1 MTQNDTDKN
10 LTSRQLKALE
20 AIMSEPTIQ
29 AAAMRTGVERKTL
42 YRWLDEPAFADAL
55 REARSQAF
63 ERTMS
68 ALAAAAEKAVEV
80 LREFLDKEESSAKPG
95 ASVRIRA
102 VRVALDSML
111 RTRDLIEVEERLKKL
126 EEVLLQ
132 QGRL

>member
-1 MTQNDTDKN
+1 MVRNGTDKN
-10 LTSRQLKALE
+10 LTPKQVRAIE
-20 AIMSEPTIQ
+20 AMMTESTIRG
-29 AAAMRTGVERKTL
+29 AAKTAGIGHVTL
-42 YRWLDEPAFADAL
+42 YRWLEEPAFADAL
-55 REARSQAF
+55 RDARSRAF

-68 ALAAAAEKAVEV
+68 ALAVAAEKAVEV

-111 RTRDLIEVEERLKKL
+111 RARDLVEVEERLKKV
-126 EEVLLQ
+126 EEVLSQ